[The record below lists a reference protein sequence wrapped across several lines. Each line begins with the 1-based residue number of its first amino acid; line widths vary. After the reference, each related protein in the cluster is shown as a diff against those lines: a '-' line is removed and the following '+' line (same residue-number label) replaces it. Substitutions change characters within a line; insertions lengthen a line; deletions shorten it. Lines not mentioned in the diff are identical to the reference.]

1 LLKKNAM
8 TRKPPTMRQ
17 MFLPAIVLLIFLATI
32 LLPQGEQKT
41 IRLHDDQIELQR
53 VTNAITAFIIEEGY
67 GYKIKLVE
75 ATIKEA
81 RPLLLRGDIDIALEV
96 WVENNL
102 LWHSQAI
109 GEKLITDL
117 GEMYS
122 GGKQYWIVSKWYA
135 EKHDIETVFDMKD
148 HWQDFLDPDD
158 PSKGLFFNCIYGWT
172 CRDINRVKL
181 QAYDLDKYY
190 NTVSP
195 LSPKSLKSIYE
206 NSQTRKFPIFGYYWE
221 PNSIM
226 EQKSWKILKEPP
238 FSRETWI
245 DVIEAT
251 STQNGTRLENACS
264 FNDSGAHK
272 IVNSNLANKAPAI
285 FKMLKKMKIDIVFF
299 NEMFLNNE
307 ILEDNKLSPRQ
318 LALRYLKDYPEKW
331 GLWVPPKVQKKV
343 IKALQD
349 YDPVETLGE
358 KS

>member
-1 LLKKNAM
+1 M
-8 TRKPPTMRQ
+8 TRKSPTSKQ
-17 MFLPAIVLLIFLATI
+17 VFGFAIVLFIFLATI
-32 LLPQGEQKT
+32 TLSQRGQKT
-41 IRLHDDQIELQR
+41 IRLHDDQIEMQR

-67 GYKIKLVE
+67 GHKIKFVE

-81 RPLLLRGDIDIALEV
+81 RPLLLRGDIDITLEM

-102 LWHSQAI
+102 LWHSQATQD
-109 GEKLITDL
+109 ELITDL

-135 EKHDIETVFDMKD
+135 EKHNITTVFDMKD

-206 NSQTRKFPIFGYYWE
+206 NAQTRKFPVFGYYWE
-221 PNSIM
+221 PNSVM
-226 EQKSWKILKEPP
+226 KKKSWQILDEPP
-238 FSRETWI
+238 YSKKIWI
-245 DVIEAT
+245 DIVEAASAPT
-251 STQNGTRLENACS
+251 GKRLEKACS

-272 IVNSNLANKAPAI
+272 IVQSNLTNKAPEV
-285 FKMLKKMKIDIVFF
+285 FKMLKKMRIDIVFF
-299 NEMFLNNE
+299 SEMFLNNE
-307 ILEDNKLSPRQ
+307 ILENNKLSPRQ
-318 LALRYLKDYPEKW
+318 LALRYLKDYPEQW
-331 GLWVPPKVQKKV
+331 GSWVSPKAQKKV
-343 IKALQD
+343 IKALKN
-349 YDPVETLGE
+349 YDPTEALGD

>member
-1 LLKKNAM
+1 M
-8 TRKPPTMRQ
+8 RKPPTTRQ
-17 MFLPAIVLLIFLATI
+17 TFLFAIVLFIIIATI
-32 LLPQGEQKT
+32 VLPQRERQT
-41 IRLHDDQIELQR
+41 IRLHDDQIELQKL
-53 VTNAITAFIIEEGY
+53 TNAIAAFIIENGY
-67 GYKIKLVE
+67 GYRIKLVE
-75 ATIKEA
+75 ATIQEA
-81 RPLLLRGDIDIALEV
+81 RPLLLRGDIDITLEM

-102 LWHSQAI
+102 LWHSQATQ
-109 GEKLITDL
+109 ENLITDL
-117 GEMYS
+117 GEMYR

-135 EKHDIETVFDMKD
+135 EKHNIKTVFDMKD

-206 NSQTRKFPIFGYYWE
+206 NAQTRKFPVFGYYWE

-226 EQKSWKILKEPP
+226 KKKSWQILEEPP
-238 FSRETWI
+238 FSQDTWTN
-245 DVIEAT
+245 VIEAA
-251 STQNGTRLENACS
+251 STPNGKKLDKACS

-272 IVNSNLANKAPAI
+272 IAQSNLLNKAPEV
-285 FKMLKKMKIDIVFF
+285 FTMLKKMRIDIVFF
-299 NEMFLNNE
+299 NEMSLNNE

-318 LALRYLKDYPEKW
+318 LALRYLNDYPEQW
-331 GLWVPPKVQKKV
+331 GSWVSPNAKKKI
-343 IKALQD
+343 IKALKND
-349 YDPVETLGE
+349 DASPTLGE